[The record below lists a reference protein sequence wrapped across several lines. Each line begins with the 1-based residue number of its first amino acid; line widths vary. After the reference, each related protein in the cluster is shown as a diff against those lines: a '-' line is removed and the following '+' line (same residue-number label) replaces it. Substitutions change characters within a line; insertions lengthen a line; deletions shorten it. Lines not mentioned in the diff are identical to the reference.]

1 MFQVFV
7 LLVLPF
13 WTSANSYN
21 VDKNVQK
28 QIEAF
33 QNTVNEFKDLVHVQ
47 RQRNDRIELELLK
60 SRNEMEQMKE
70 NYLNEIEK
78 LNNRVSN
85 LELIEAKYN
94 RILTAMIEDSQ
105 EQMNLSDAD
114 LSMKKKKSEDGE
126 RDIYRIQKRVL
137 TPSSTSRNGV
147 AFYAYMTT
155 RLHTPSTEHVLVFD
169 VVKTNIGNAYHPS
182 TGVFMVPESGV
193 YVFTWTF
200 WIGDGRDNS
209 IQLMVN
215 REDVGTVYLQTI
227 SGVESVATGIV
238 VTHVNAGDDVFVRK
252 HSAFQ
257 IGTGQYIQSN
267 IYGRSSF
274 AGWKIF

>member
-114 LSMKKKKSEDGE
+114 LSMKKKEIRRRRTGHLQNSE
-126 RDIYRIQKRVL
+126 
-137 TPSSTSRNGV
+137 
-147 AFYAYMTT
+147 
-155 RLHTPSTEHVLVFD
+155 
-169 VVKTNIGNAYHPS
+169 
-182 TGVFMVPESGV
+182 
-193 YVFTWTF
+193 
-200 WIGDGRDNS
+200 
-209 IQLMVN
+209 
-215 REDVGTVYLQTI
+215 
-227 SGVESVATGIV
+227 
-238 VTHVNAGDDVFVRK
+238 
-252 HSAFQ
+252 
-257 IGTGQYIQSN
+257 
-267 IYGRSSF
+267 
-274 AGWKIF
+274 

>member
-13 WTSANSYN
+13 WTSVNSYN

-33 QNTVNEFKDLVHVQ
+33 QNTVNELKDLVHVQ

-94 RILTAMIEDSQ
+94 RILTAMMDDSQ
-105 EQMNLSDAD
+105 VQTNLSDAD
-114 LSMKKKKSEDGE
+114 LSMEKKKSEDGE
-126 RDIYRIQKRVL
+126 RDIYRIQSETKL
-137 TPSSTSRNGV
+137 S
-147 AFYAYMTT
+147 
-155 RLHTPSTEHVLVFD
+155 
-169 VVKTNIGNAYHPS
+169 
-182 TGVFMVPESGV
+182 
-193 YVFTWTF
+193 
-200 WIGDGRDNS
+200 
-209 IQLMVN
+209 
-215 REDVGTVYLQTI
+215 
-227 SGVESVATGIV
+227 
-238 VTHVNAGDDVFVRK
+238 
-252 HSAFQ
+252 
-257 IGTGQYIQSN
+257 
-267 IYGRSSF
+267 
-274 AGWKIF
+274 

>member
-33 QNTVNEFKDLVHVQ
+33 QNTVNELKDLVHVQ

-94 RILTAMIEDSQ
+94 RILTAMMDDSQ
-105 EQMNLSDAD
+105 VQTNLSDAD
-114 LSMKKKKSEDGE
+114 LSMEKKKSEDGE
-126 RDIYRIQKRVL
+126 QDIYRIQSETKL
-137 TPSSTSRNGV
+137 S
-147 AFYAYMTT
+147 
-155 RLHTPSTEHVLVFD
+155 
-169 VVKTNIGNAYHPS
+169 
-182 TGVFMVPESGV
+182 
-193 YVFTWTF
+193 
-200 WIGDGRDNS
+200 
-209 IQLMVN
+209 
-215 REDVGTVYLQTI
+215 
-227 SGVESVATGIV
+227 
-238 VTHVNAGDDVFVRK
+238 
-252 HSAFQ
+252 
-257 IGTGQYIQSN
+257 
-267 IYGRSSF
+267 
-274 AGWKIF
+274 

>member
-47 RQRNDRIELELLK
+47 RQRNDRTELELLK

-126 RDIYRIQKRVL
+126 RDIYRIQSETKL
-137 TPSSTSRNGV
+137 S
-147 AFYAYMTT
+147 
-155 RLHTPSTEHVLVFD
+155 
-169 VVKTNIGNAYHPS
+169 
-182 TGVFMVPESGV
+182 
-193 YVFTWTF
+193 
-200 WIGDGRDNS
+200 
-209 IQLMVN
+209 
-215 REDVGTVYLQTI
+215 
-227 SGVESVATGIV
+227 
-238 VTHVNAGDDVFVRK
+238 
-252 HSAFQ
+252 
-257 IGTGQYIQSN
+257 
-267 IYGRSSF
+267 
-274 AGWKIF
+274 

>member
-33 QNTVNEFKDLVHVQ
+33 QNTVNELKDLVHVQ

-114 LSMKKKKSEDGE
+114 LSMEKKKSEDGE
-126 RDIYRIQKRVL
+126 RDIYRIQSETNLKIEL
-137 TPSSTSRNGV
+137 I
-147 AFYAYMTT
+147 F
-155 RLHTPSTEHVLVFD
+155 
-169 VVKTNIGNAYHPS
+169 KT
-182 TGVFMVPESGV
+182 
-193 YVFTWTF
+193 VFT
-200 WIGDGRDNS
+200 
-209 IQLMVN
+209 
-215 REDVGTVYLQTI
+215 
-227 SGVESVATGIV
+227 
-238 VTHVNAGDDVFVRK
+238 
-252 HSAFQ
+252 
-257 IGTGQYIQSN
+257 
-267 IYGRSSF
+267 RS
-274 AGWKIF
+274 

>member
-200 WIGDGRDNS
+200 WI
-209 IQLMVN
+209 
-215 REDVGTVYLQTI
+215 
-227 SGVESVATGIV
+227 
-238 VTHVNAGDDVFVRK
+238 
-252 HSAFQ
+252 
-257 IGTGQYIQSN
+257 
-267 IYGRSSF
+267 
-274 AGWKIF
+274 

>member
-33 QNTVNEFKDLVHVQ
+33 QNTVNELKDLVHVQ

-105 EQMNLSDAD
+105 EQTNLSDAD
-114 LSMKKKKSEDGE
+114 LSMEKKKSEDWE
-126 RDIYRIQKRVL
+126 RDIYRIQSETKL
-137 TPSSTSRNGV
+137 S
-147 AFYAYMTT
+147 
-155 RLHTPSTEHVLVFD
+155 
-169 VVKTNIGNAYHPS
+169 
-182 TGVFMVPESGV
+182 
-193 YVFTWTF
+193 
-200 WIGDGRDNS
+200 
-209 IQLMVN
+209 
-215 REDVGTVYLQTI
+215 
-227 SGVESVATGIV
+227 
-238 VTHVNAGDDVFVRK
+238 
-252 HSAFQ
+252 
-257 IGTGQYIQSN
+257 
-267 IYGRSSF
+267 
-274 AGWKIF
+274 

>member
-33 QNTVNEFKDLVHVQ
+33 QNTVNELKDLVHVQ

-78 LNNRVSN
+78 LDNRVSN

-94 RILTAMIEDSQ
+94 RILTAMMDDSQ
-105 EQMNLSDAD
+105 VQTNLSDAD
-114 LSMKKKKSEDGE
+114 LSMEKKKSEDGE
-126 RDIYRIQKRVL
+126 QDIYRIQSETKL
-137 TPSSTSRNGV
+137 S
-147 AFYAYMTT
+147 
-155 RLHTPSTEHVLVFD
+155 
-169 VVKTNIGNAYHPS
+169 
-182 TGVFMVPESGV
+182 
-193 YVFTWTF
+193 
-200 WIGDGRDNS
+200 
-209 IQLMVN
+209 
-215 REDVGTVYLQTI
+215 
-227 SGVESVATGIV
+227 
-238 VTHVNAGDDVFVRK
+238 
-252 HSAFQ
+252 
-257 IGTGQYIQSN
+257 
-267 IYGRSSF
+267 
-274 AGWKIF
+274 

>member
-13 WTSANSYN
+13 WTSVNSYN

-94 RILTAMIEDSQ
+94 RILTAMMDDSQ
-105 EQMNLSDAD
+105 VQTNLSDAD
-114 LSMKKKKSEDGE
+114 LSMEKKKSEDGE
-126 RDIYRIQKRVL
+126 QDIYRIQSETKL
-137 TPSSTSRNGV
+137 S
-147 AFYAYMTT
+147 
-155 RLHTPSTEHVLVFD
+155 
-169 VVKTNIGNAYHPS
+169 
-182 TGVFMVPESGV
+182 
-193 YVFTWTF
+193 
-200 WIGDGRDNS
+200 
-209 IQLMVN
+209 
-215 REDVGTVYLQTI
+215 
-227 SGVESVATGIV
+227 
-238 VTHVNAGDDVFVRK
+238 
-252 HSAFQ
+252 
-257 IGTGQYIQSN
+257 
-267 IYGRSSF
+267 
-274 AGWKIF
+274 

>member
-1 MFQVFV
+1 MFQVLV

-33 QNTVNEFKDLVHVQ
+33 QNTVNELKDLVHVQ

-85 LELIEAKYN
+85 LEIIEAKYN

-114 LSMKKKKSEDGE
+114 LSMEKKKSEDGE
-126 RDIYRIQKRVL
+126 QDIYRIQSETKL
-137 TPSSTSRNGV
+137 S
-147 AFYAYMTT
+147 
-155 RLHTPSTEHVLVFD
+155 
-169 VVKTNIGNAYHPS
+169 
-182 TGVFMVPESGV
+182 
-193 YVFTWTF
+193 
-200 WIGDGRDNS
+200 
-209 IQLMVN
+209 
-215 REDVGTVYLQTI
+215 
-227 SGVESVATGIV
+227 
-238 VTHVNAGDDVFVRK
+238 
-252 HSAFQ
+252 
-257 IGTGQYIQSN
+257 
-267 IYGRSSF
+267 
-274 AGWKIF
+274 

>member
-33 QNTVNEFKDLVHVQ
+33 QNTVNELKDLVHVQ

-105 EQMNLSDAD
+105 SLMPTLVW
-114 LSMKKKKSEDGE
+114 KK
-126 RDIYRIQKRVL
+126 RNQKTENGTFTEFRV
-137 TPSSTSRNGV
+137 RQN
-147 AFYAYMTT
+147 
-155 RLHTPSTEHVLVFD
+155 
-169 VVKTNIGNAYHPS
+169 
-182 TGVFMVPESGV
+182 
-193 YVFTWTF
+193 W
-200 WIGDGRDNS
+200 
-209 IQLMVN
+209 VN
-215 REDVGTVYLQTI
+215 
-227 SGVESVATGIV
+227 
-238 VTHVNAGDDVFVRK
+238 F
-252 HSAFQ
+252 
-257 IGTGQYIQSN
+257 
-267 IYGRSSF
+267 
-274 AGWKIF
+274 

>member
-33 QNTVNEFKDLVHVQ
+33 QNTVNELKDLVHVQ

-60 SRNEMEQMKE
+60 SRNEMEEMKE

-94 RILTAMIEDSQ
+94 QILTAMIEDSQ
-105 EQMNLSDAD
+105 GQMNLSDAD
-114 LSMKKKKSEDGE
+114 LSMEKKKSEDGE
-126 RDIYRIQKRVL
+126 RDIYRIQSETKL
-137 TPSSTSRNGV
+137 S
-147 AFYAYMTT
+147 
-155 RLHTPSTEHVLVFD
+155 
-169 VVKTNIGNAYHPS
+169 
-182 TGVFMVPESGV
+182 
-193 YVFTWTF
+193 
-200 WIGDGRDNS
+200 
-209 IQLMVN
+209 
-215 REDVGTVYLQTI
+215 
-227 SGVESVATGIV
+227 
-238 VTHVNAGDDVFVRK
+238 
-252 HSAFQ
+252 
-257 IGTGQYIQSN
+257 
-267 IYGRSSF
+267 
-274 AGWKIF
+274 

>member
-105 EQMNLSDAD
+105 EQMNISDAD

-126 RDIYRIQKRVL
+126 WDIYRIQSETKL
-137 TPSSTSRNGV
+137 S
-147 AFYAYMTT
+147 
-155 RLHTPSTEHVLVFD
+155 
-169 VVKTNIGNAYHPS
+169 
-182 TGVFMVPESGV
+182 
-193 YVFTWTF
+193 
-200 WIGDGRDNS
+200 
-209 IQLMVN
+209 
-215 REDVGTVYLQTI
+215 
-227 SGVESVATGIV
+227 
-238 VTHVNAGDDVFVRK
+238 
-252 HSAFQ
+252 
-257 IGTGQYIQSN
+257 
-267 IYGRSSF
+267 
-274 AGWKIF
+274 

>member
-33 QNTVNEFKDLVHVQ
+33 QNTVNELKDLVHVQ

-78 LNNRVSN
+78 LNNCVSN

-114 LSMKKKKSEDGE
+114 LSMEKKKSEDGE
-126 RDIYRIQKRVL
+126 QDIYRIQSETKL
-137 TPSSTSRNGV
+137 S
-147 AFYAYMTT
+147 
-155 RLHTPSTEHVLVFD
+155 
-169 VVKTNIGNAYHPS
+169 
-182 TGVFMVPESGV
+182 
-193 YVFTWTF
+193 
-200 WIGDGRDNS
+200 
-209 IQLMVN
+209 
-215 REDVGTVYLQTI
+215 
-227 SGVESVATGIV
+227 
-238 VTHVNAGDDVFVRK
+238 
-252 HSAFQ
+252 
-257 IGTGQYIQSN
+257 
-267 IYGRSSF
+267 
-274 AGWKIF
+274 

>member
-105 EQMNLSDAD
+105 SLMPTLVW
-114 LSMKKKKSEDGE
+114 KK
-126 RDIYRIQKRVL
+126 RNQKTENGTFTEFRV
-137 TPSSTSRNGV
+137 RQN
-147 AFYAYMTT
+147 
-155 RLHTPSTEHVLVFD
+155 
-169 VVKTNIGNAYHPS
+169 
-182 TGVFMVPESGV
+182 
-193 YVFTWTF
+193 W
-200 WIGDGRDNS
+200 
-209 IQLMVN
+209 VN
-215 REDVGTVYLQTI
+215 
-227 SGVESVATGIV
+227 
-238 VTHVNAGDDVFVRK
+238 F
-252 HSAFQ
+252 
-257 IGTGQYIQSN
+257 
-267 IYGRSSF
+267 
-274 AGWKIF
+274 

>member
-13 WTSANSYN
+13 WTSVNSYN

-33 QNTVNEFKDLVHVQ
+33 QNTVNELKDLVHVQ

-94 RILTAMIEDSQ
+94 RILTAMMDDSQ
-105 EQMNLSDAD
+105 VQTNLSDAD
-114 LSMKKKKSEDGE
+114 LSMEKKKSEDGE
-126 RDIYRIQKRVL
+126 QDIYRIQSETKL
-137 TPSSTSRNGV
+137 S
-147 AFYAYMTT
+147 
-155 RLHTPSTEHVLVFD
+155 
-169 VVKTNIGNAYHPS
+169 
-182 TGVFMVPESGV
+182 
-193 YVFTWTF
+193 
-200 WIGDGRDNS
+200 
-209 IQLMVN
+209 
-215 REDVGTVYLQTI
+215 
-227 SGVESVATGIV
+227 
-238 VTHVNAGDDVFVRK
+238 
-252 HSAFQ
+252 
-257 IGTGQYIQSN
+257 
-267 IYGRSSF
+267 
-274 AGWKIF
+274 

>member
-78 LNNRVSN
+78 LNNCVSN

-114 LSMKKKKSEDGE
+114 LSMEKKKSEDGE
-126 RDIYRIQKRVL
+126 RDIYRIQSETKL
-137 TPSSTSRNGV
+137 S
-147 AFYAYMTT
+147 
-155 RLHTPSTEHVLVFD
+155 
-169 VVKTNIGNAYHPS
+169 
-182 TGVFMVPESGV
+182 
-193 YVFTWTF
+193 
-200 WIGDGRDNS
+200 
-209 IQLMVN
+209 
-215 REDVGTVYLQTI
+215 
-227 SGVESVATGIV
+227 
-238 VTHVNAGDDVFVRK
+238 
-252 HSAFQ
+252 
-257 IGTGQYIQSN
+257 
-267 IYGRSSF
+267 
-274 AGWKIF
+274 

>member
-105 EQMNLSDAD
+105 EQMNLSA
-114 LSMKKKKSEDGE
+114 
-126 RDIYRIQKRVL
+126 
-137 TPSSTSRNGV
+137 
-147 AFYAYMTT
+147 
-155 RLHTPSTEHVLVFD
+155 
-169 VVKTNIGNAYHPS
+169 
-182 TGVFMVPESGV
+182 
-193 YVFTWTF
+193 
-200 WIGDGRDNS
+200 
-209 IQLMVN
+209 
-215 REDVGTVYLQTI
+215 
-227 SGVESVATGIV
+227 
-238 VTHVNAGDDVFVRK
+238 
-252 HSAFQ
+252 
-257 IGTGQYIQSN
+257 
-267 IYGRSSF
+267 
-274 AGWKIF
+274 

>member
-33 QNTVNEFKDLVHVQ
+33 QNTVNELKDLVHVQ

-78 LNNRVSN
+78 LNNCVSN

-114 LSMKKKKSEDGE
+114 LSMEKKKSEDGE
-126 RDIYRIQKRVL
+126 RDIYRIQSETKL
-137 TPSSTSRNGV
+137 S
-147 AFYAYMTT
+147 
-155 RLHTPSTEHVLVFD
+155 
-169 VVKTNIGNAYHPS
+169 
-182 TGVFMVPESGV
+182 
-193 YVFTWTF
+193 
-200 WIGDGRDNS
+200 
-209 IQLMVN
+209 
-215 REDVGTVYLQTI
+215 
-227 SGVESVATGIV
+227 
-238 VTHVNAGDDVFVRK
+238 
-252 HSAFQ
+252 
-257 IGTGQYIQSN
+257 
-267 IYGRSSF
+267 
-274 AGWKIF
+274 

>member
-94 RILTAMIEDSQ
+94 RILTAMMDDSQ
-105 EQMNLSDAD
+105 VQTNLSDAD
-114 LSMKKKKSEDGE
+114 LSMEKKKSEDGE
-126 RDIYRIQKRVL
+126 QDIYRIQSETKL
-137 TPSSTSRNGV
+137 S
-147 AFYAYMTT
+147 
-155 RLHTPSTEHVLVFD
+155 
-169 VVKTNIGNAYHPS
+169 
-182 TGVFMVPESGV
+182 
-193 YVFTWTF
+193 
-200 WIGDGRDNS
+200 
-209 IQLMVN
+209 
-215 REDVGTVYLQTI
+215 
-227 SGVESVATGIV
+227 
-238 VTHVNAGDDVFVRK
+238 
-252 HSAFQ
+252 
-257 IGTGQYIQSN
+257 
-267 IYGRSSF
+267 
-274 AGWKIF
+274 